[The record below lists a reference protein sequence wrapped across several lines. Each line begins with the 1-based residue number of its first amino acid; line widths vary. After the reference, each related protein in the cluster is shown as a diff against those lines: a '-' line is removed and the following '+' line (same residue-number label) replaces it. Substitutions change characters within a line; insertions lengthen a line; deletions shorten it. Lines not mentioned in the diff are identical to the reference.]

1 MASDIVASGDESDE
15 EDDDF
20 SSSDDEDDYSWIGW
34 FCSRKGH
41 EFLCT
46 VCESIQNRHVMT
58 AAVAGQHIDPI
69 LLSGR
74 SRIHRRQFQSVWTSS
89 SSSTL

>member
-1 MASDIVASGDESDE
+1 MQRAQQNPYKKKHMASDVPAVNSGDESDE

-20 SSSDDEDDYSWIGW
+20 SSSDDDEDYSWTSW

-46 VCESIQNRHVMT
+46 VRKSIC
-58 AAVAGQHIDPI
+58 
-69 LLSGR
+69 
-74 SRIHRRQFQSVWTSS
+74 
-89 SSSTL
+89 